1 MLNRTSTPNII
12 DAVHLNL
19 TLKPYEKFILSN
31 EVPVYAVNAGAEE
44 VLMLELVFKA
54 GNSFEEQNTI
64 AYATNHLLKN
74 GTSKK
79 NAFQINEHFEYYGAY
94 LNRSCH
100 HEYASITLHCLSKHL
115 SVLLPVV
122 KEIITDSIFPEEEL
136 EIFKQNS
143 KQQLSVNL
151 HKCDFVAN
159 RLIDVYLYGMDHPY
173 GKFNNVVDYDLLQTQ
188 QLKKFYQQYYQ
199 NGNCIIFAAG
209 KLPADFQQ
217 QLNNFFGDLNISQPV
232 NNPEYIALPAL
243 QKKVRISND
252 PNGVQGAIRLGRPF
266 PNRHHPDFKKVMILN
281 NIFGGFFGSRLMS
294 NIREDKGYT
303 YGISSYLQNNIQQS
317 GWLISTEAGKDVCE
331 ATIQEIYKEMELLK
345 EELITDEELL
355 LVKNYM
361 MGTNLGDIDGPFQI
375 IARWK
380 NLIINS
386 LDESYFYDSMN
397 TIKNIT
403 AEELKELS
411 NKYLQPDDFFELVV
425 I

>member
-1 MLNRTSTPNII
+1 MLNRTSTPDIK

-19 TLKPYEKFILSN
+19 TLKPYQKSLLN
-31 EVPVYAVNAGAEE
+31 NGVPVYAVNAGAED
-44 VLMLELVFKA
+44 VLMIELVFNA
-54 GNSFEEQNTI
+54 GNSFEEQNTT

-74 GTSKK
+74 GTSQK

-115 SVLLPVV
+115 NALMPVIR
-122 KEIITDSIFPEEEL
+122 EILTDSIFPEEEL

-151 HKCDFVAN
+151 HKSDFVAN
-159 RLIDVYLYGMDHPY
+159 RLIDVYLYGMHHPY
-173 GKFNNVVDYDLLQTQ
+173 GKFNNVVDYDLLQSH
-188 QLKKFYQQYYQ
+188 QLKRFYQQYYQ
-199 NGNCIIFAAG
+199 NGKCIIFAAG
-209 KLPADFQQ
+209 KLPVDFHQ
-217 QLNNFFGDLNISQPV
+217 QLNNFFGDLNINQQV
-232 NNPEYIALPAL
+232 NNPEYITLPSM
-243 QKKVRISND
+243 QKKARISND
-252 PNGVQGAIRLGRPF
+252 PDGVQGSVRLGRPF
-266 PNRHHPDFKKVMILN
+266 PNRHHPDFKKVTILN

-294 NIREDKGYT
+294 NIREEKGYT
-303 YGISSYLQNNIQQS
+303 YGISSYLQNHIQQS
-317 GWLISTEAGKDVCE
+317 AWLVSTEAGKDVCE
-331 ATIQEIYKEMELLK
+331 ATIQEVYKEMELLK
-345 EELITDEELL
+345 DELITDEELL

-380 NLIINS
+380 NLIIND

-403 AEELKELS
+403 AEELKELA
-411 NKYLQPDDFFELVV
+411 NRYLQPEDFFELVV